1 MVKSSKITGTSI
13 RIIHCSDIHLDRRFN
28 LGDSQRSQKRKKD
41 IENNFKKIIDFTI
54 KKNADLLIL
63 GGDVFDRVNPSNS
76 ALSFLVS
83 QIRRLKDNNIET
95 VMIGGNHDIPK
106 MGARTLAI
114 DILEHAG
121 IATVF
126 SDTEKFQEKIIRI
139 NGVDVQIVGKSYNL
153 KNQSVN
159 PFSNYNVT
167 KTGKYLICILH
178 ASFVGSNVG
187 QTNSRNSQYNPFGID
202 DISDDIDYLALGHVH
217 DRFDRK
223 KSDTLICYPGSI
235 ERLGW
240 NESESQKGFAIVDL
254 PNGNKR
260 RLQFKNLKSREF
272 KSKEITLDKEI
283 ENINEYIL
291 EQLSDVKNPETILR
305 LILKGTITY
314 EQHQTFKKSE
324 LVKNTKNILF
334 HLDIKDNFEVE
345 RSGVIFLGDVDHSPS
360 KTFETFIESRLEKTS
375 TPAEKKFLNQ
385 VRQIGMRYLGSVQ
398 K

>member
-1 MVKSSKITGTSI
+1 M
-13 RIIHCSDIHLDRRFN
+13 
-28 LGDSQRSQKRKKD
+28 
-41 IENNFKKIIDFTI
+41 
-54 KKNADLLIL
+54 LIL

-223 KSDTLICYPGSI
+223 
-235 ERLGW
+235 
-240 NESESQKGFAIVDL
+240 
-254 PNGNKR
+254 
-260 RLQFKNLKSREF
+260 
-272 KSKEITLDKEI
+272 
-283 ENINEYIL
+283 
-291 EQLSDVKNPETILR
+291 NPT
-305 LILKGTITY
+305 
-314 EQHQTFKKSE
+314 H
-324 LVKNTKNILF
+324 
-334 HLDIKDNFEVE
+334 
-345 RSGVIFLGDVDHSPS
+345 
-360 KTFETFIESRLEKTS
+360 
-375 TPAEKKFLNQ
+375 
-385 VRQIGMRYLGSVQ
+385 
-398 K
+398 